1 MTARSA
7 GERPQR
13 LYSYAEWD
21 RYGVKCFGSS
31 GSRTRAFST
40 EIRRQ
45 SDGDDFELVI
55 TREDGREQIEKFADA
70 RAVVE
75 RSQLLHDSLL
85 ASGWRPPETAGTSR
99 VIGTPSRIALPRS
112 SETDA

>member
-1 MTARSA
+1 MLWFFRKQNARV
-7 GERPQR
+7 Q
-13 LYSYAEWD
+13 Y
-21 RYGVKCFGSS
+21 
-31 GSRTRAFST
+31 
-40 EIRRQ
+40 EIRRE

-70 RAVVE
+70 RAVVD

-85 ASGWRPPETAGTSR
+85 ATGWRPPETAGTSGA
-99 VIGTPSRIALPRS
+99 IGTSSLIAVPRS

>member
-1 MTARSA
+1 MLWFFRKQNARV
-7 GERPQR
+7 Q
-13 LYSYAEWD
+13 Y
-21 RYGVKCFGSS
+21 
-31 GSRTRAFST
+31 

-75 RSQLLHDSLL
+75 RSQLLHDSLI
-85 ASGWRPPETAGTSR
+85 ASGWRPPETAGTSHA
-99 VIGTPSRIALPRS
+99 IGTPSRIALPRS
-112 SETDA
+112 ERDAGPEFR

>member
-1 MTARSA
+1 MLWFFRKQNARV
-7 GERPQR
+7 Q
-13 LYSYAEWD
+13 Y
-21 RYGVKCFGSS
+21 
-31 GSRTRAFST
+31 

-70 RAVVE
+70 RAVVQ
-75 RSQLLHDSLL
+75 RSQLLHDSLI
-85 ASGWRPPETAGTSR
+85 ASGWRPPETAGTSPA
-99 VIGTPSRIALPRS
+99 IGTSSLIAPPRS